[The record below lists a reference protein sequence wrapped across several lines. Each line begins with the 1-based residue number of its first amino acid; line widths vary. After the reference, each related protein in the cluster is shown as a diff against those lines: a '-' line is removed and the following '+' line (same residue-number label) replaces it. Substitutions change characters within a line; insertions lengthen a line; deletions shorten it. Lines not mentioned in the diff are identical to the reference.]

1 MNEKKSYAG
10 IDLMRFIAA
19 FLIVAIH
26 TLPLAAQSITADF
39 VLTRVIARVAVPF
52 FFMTS
57 GFFLISK
64 YGRADKLKSFLRRT
78 AVIYGAAILLYIPV
92 NIYNG
97 YFTSD
102 DLLPKLIKDVVFDGT
117 FYHLWYLPASMLGA
131 VIAWYAVKGLALRR
145 RLQLPRRSILSE
157 RSETMVRVCVA
168 GSRRKKLLRSF
179 GTDIRLHEKR
189 DIFCSGVYGAWRVDS

>member
-131 VIAWYAVKGLALRR
+131 VIAWYAVKRLGFKKALAVTSALY
-145 RLQLPRRSILSE
+145 LIGTLGNSWYAFVSQVP
-157 RSETMVRVCVA
+157 A
-168 GSRRKKLLRSF
+168 AKSF
-179 GTDIRLHEKR
+179 YG
-189 DIFCSGVYGAWRVDS
+189 FCFGITFCQRPTCR